1 MINYVTVPEFD
12 KDFKTLSKKFRT
24 LEKDFGHMKKYTIE
38 TFYEKGVPTTAFV
51 PIEGFCGENYTS
63 NKMRKFSCQS
73 LKGRGSASGIRVIF
87 IWEEETRKITFIEI
101 YFKADQA
108 NENKERLQKF
118 IKENF
123 GHKDGVV
130 KKIGLCRYDSIKN
143 NAKKQIL
150 IMPTWRYFLRNLSDT
165 EFVKSDYYKNF
176 YEILTDENL
185 NSALS
190 KHGYEIILYLHY
202 ELQKFSHL
210 FKTDLQN
217 VKIADFK
224 SYGVRELLTN
234 SSLLVTDYSSV
245 FFDFAYMRKPILYF
259 WFDEEKFFA
268 TQYDKGYFDCRKDGF
283 GRVVKTKDEV
293 VNFLINKLENGMKN
307 DEVYSERA
315 DKFFGEEISCRCERR
330 GQKSSDRQRERQ
342 KDFRV
347 WSIHES
353 CLGGIKNCAG
363 QCDRGSDGENCRI
376 GGSHEEKRKGTAWL
390 Y

>member
-1 MINYVTVPEFD
+1 MKKISSLFAYVYYAFYYAFALILSIFARNFKKYKNLWLISERKTDARDNGFFFFEYMAKNHPEINCAYVIDKNSADFEKVKKLGKTVEP
-12 KDFKTLSKKFRT
+12 KTFSHMLAFAAAEVRISTHYMGYAPDTYRFAVMKKFG
-24 LEKDFGHMKKYTIE
+24 LIFGKDVFLQHGI
-38 TFYEKGVPTTAFV
+38 TANDTKELHY
-51 PIEGFCGENYTS
+51 PNA
-63 NKMRKFSCQS
+63 KPD
-73 LKGRGSASGIRVIF
+73 LF
-87 IWEEETRKITFIEI
+87 ICT
-101 YFKADQA
+101 ADD
-108 NENKERLQKF
+108 EYKF

-150 IMPTWRYFLRNLSDT
+150 IMPTWRYFLRNLSDA
-165 EFVKSDYYKNF
+165 EFIKSDYYKNF
-176 YEILTDENL
+176 YEILTDKNL

-217 VKIADFK
+217 VKIADFEN
-224 SYGVRELLTN
+224 YGVRELLME

-268 TQYDKGYFDCRKDGF
+268 TQYDKGYFGCRKDGF
-283 GRVVKTKDEV
+283 GRVVKTKGEV

-315 DKFFGEEISCRCERR
+315 DKFFGEEISCRCE
-330 GQKSSDRQRERQ
+330 KTYRE
-342 KDFRV
+342 
-347 WSIHES
+347 I
-353 CLGGIKNCAG
+353 LNI
-363 QCDRGSDGENCRI
+363 I
-376 GGSHEEKRKGTAWL
+376 
-390 Y
+390 

>member
-1 MINYVTVPEFD
+1 MKKISSLFAYVYYAFYYAFALVLSIFARNFKKYKNLWLISERKTDARDNGFFFFEYMAKNHPEINCAYVIEKTSADFEKVKKLGKTVEP
-12 KDFKTLSKKFRT
+12 KTFSHMLAFAAAEVRISTHYMGYAPDTYRFAVMKKFG
-24 LEKDFGHMKKYTIE
+24 LIFGKDVFLQHGI
-38 TFYEKGVPTTAFV
+38 TANDTKELHY
-51 PIEGFCGENYTS
+51 PNA
-63 NKMRKFSCQS
+63 KPD
-73 LKGRGSASGIRVIF
+73 IF
-87 IWEEETRKITFIEI
+87 ICT
-101 YFKADQA
+101 ADD
-108 NENKERLQKF
+108 EYKF
-118 IKENF
+118 IKEKF

-150 IMPTWRYFLRNLSDT
+150 IMPTWRYFLRNLSDA
-165 EFVKSDYYKNF
+165 EFIKSDYYKNF
-176 YEILTDENL
+176 YEILTDKNL

-190 KHGYEIILYLHY
+190 KYGYEIILYLHY

-224 SYGVRELLTN
+224 NYGVRELLTE

-268 TQYDKGYFDCRKDGF
+268 TQYDKGYFGCRKDGF
-283 GRVVKTKDEV
+283 GRVVKTKGEV

-315 DKFFGEEISCRCERR
+315 DKFFGEEISCRCE
-330 GQKSSDRQRERQ
+330 KTYRE
-342 KDFRV
+342 
-347 WSIHES
+347 I
-353 CLGGIKNCAG
+353 LNI
-363 QCDRGSDGENCRI
+363 I
-376 GGSHEEKRKGTAWL
+376 
-390 Y
+390 

>member
-1 MINYVTVPEFD
+1 MKKISNLFAYVYYAFYYAFALVLSIFARNFKKYKNLWLISERKTDARDNGFFFFEYMAKNHPEINCAYVIDKNSADFEKVKKLGKTVEP
-12 KDFKTLSKKFRT
+12 KTFSHMLAFAAAEVRISTHYMGYAPDTYRFAVMKKFG
-24 LEKDFGHMKKYTIE
+24 LIFGKDVFLQHGIMANDAKELHYPNAKPDLFIC
-38 TFYEKGVPTTAFV
+38 TADD
-51 PIEGFCGENYTS
+51 EY
-63 NKMRKFSCQS
+63 
-73 LKGRGSASGIRVIF
+73 
-87 IWEEETRKITFIEI
+87 
-101 YFKADQA
+101 
-108 NENKERLQKF
+108 KF

-130 KKIGLCRYDSIKN
+130 KKIGLCRYDSFKN
-143 NAKKQIL
+143 NAQKQIL
-150 IMPTWRYFLRNLSDT
+150 VMPTWRYFLRNLSDE

-224 SYGVRELLTN
+224 NYGVRELLTN

-283 GRVVKTKDEV
+283 GRVVETKDEV

-315 DKFFGEEISCRCERR
+315 DKFFGEEISCRCE
-330 GQKSSDRQRERQ
+330 KTYRE
-342 KDFRV
+342 
-347 WSIHES
+347 I
-353 CLGGIKNCAG
+353 LNI
-363 QCDRGSDGENCRI
+363 I
-376 GGSHEEKRKGTAWL
+376 
-390 Y
+390 